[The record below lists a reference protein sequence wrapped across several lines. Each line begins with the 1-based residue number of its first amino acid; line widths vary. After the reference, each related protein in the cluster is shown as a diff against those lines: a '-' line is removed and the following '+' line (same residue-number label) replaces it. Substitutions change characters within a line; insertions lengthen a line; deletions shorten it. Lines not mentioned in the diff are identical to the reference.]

1 MNELTKPTGPETAS
15 TPRKLLPQNIE
26 AEEAVLGS
34 LLIDPDAIIRVAT
47 FLRPED
53 FYVQRNGWIYAA
65 IRDLHERREPADLV
79 TLTDELERREQL
91 TEIGGPPF
99 LTSLINAT
107 PTSIHV
113 EYYARI
119 VERTAILRRL
129 IDAAGQIAKLAYQD
143 VDDVDEVVDRA
154 ESIIFGVSEK
164 RVSRDLVPIRQVLD
178 EFYDRIEY
186 LSAHQGEIIG
196 IPTGLADLDKLL
208 GGFQRSDLVI
218 IAGRPGMGKT
228 SLALSIALQAA
239 RKWDKRVGIFSLEM
253 SNEQVVQRLVSA
265 ETGIDSQRLRLGDI
279 HETEWSVF
287 FQATSLLSNTQIFID
302 DTPAISALEMR
313 TKARR
318 LHAEHGLD
326 LLIVDYLQLMR
337 GDFRSENRVQEIS
350 FISRSLKGLARE
362 LNIPVVALSQLSRAV
377 ESRHDKRPMLSD
389 LRESGSIEQ
398 DADVVMFVYR
408 DELYNADT
416 EFPSIAEIRVA
427 KHRSGPTGIFSVY
440 FKKELAQ
447 FLDLEIRREPLD
459 Y

>member
-1 MNELTKPTGPETAS
+1 MNEATIPDGHTARA
-15 TPRKLLPQNIE
+15 TPNKLLPQNIE

-47 FLRPED
+47 FLRPDD
-53 FYVQRNGWIYAA
+53 FYVQRHGWVYDA

-79 TLTDELERREQL
+79 TLTDELERKEQL
-91 TEIGGPPF
+91 SEIGGPAF
-99 LTSLINAT
+99 LTRLINAT
-107 PTSIHV
+107 PTSIHA

-178 EFYDRIEY
+178 EFYDHIEY

-208 GGFQRSDLVI
+208 GGFQRSDLII

-253 SNEQVVQRLVSA
+253 SNELLCQL
-265 ETGIDSQRLRLGDI
+265 EGIL
-279 HETEWSVF
+279 
-287 FQATSLLSNTQIFID
+287 
-302 DTPAISALEMR
+302 
-313 TKARR
+313 
-318 LHAEHGLD
+318 
-326 LLIVDYLQLMR
+326 
-337 GDFRSENRVQEIS
+337 
-350 FISRSLKGLARE
+350 
-362 LNIPVVALSQLSRAV
+362 
-377 ESRHDKRPMLSD
+377 
-389 LRESGSIEQ
+389 
-398 DADVVMFVYR
+398 
-408 DELYNADT
+408 
-416 EFPSIAEIRVA
+416 
-427 KHRSGPTGIFSVY
+427 
-440 FKKELAQ
+440 
-447 FLDLEIRREPLD
+447 
-459 Y
+459 

>member
-1 MNELTKPTGPETAS
+1 MNQSTKLKGQATSA
-15 TPRKLLPQNIE
+15 TPSKVLPQNIE

-34 LLIDPDAIIRVAT
+34 LLIDSDAIIRVAT
-47 FLRPED
+47 FLQPDD
-53 FYVQRNGWIYAA
+53 FYVQRNGWIYEA

-79 TLTDELERREQL
+79 TLTDELDRREHL
-91 TEIGGPPF
+91 AEIGGPPY
-99 LTSLINAT
+99 LTTLINAT

-186 LSAHQGEIIG
+186 LFAHQGEIIG
-196 IPTGLADLDKLL
+196 VPTGLADLDKLL
-208 GGFQRSDLVI
+208 GGFQRSDLII

-239 RKWDKRVGIFSLEM
+239 RKWDKRVGVFSLEM

-279 HETEWSVF
+279 HEDEWSTLV
-287 FQATSLLSNTQIFID
+287 QATSLLSNSQIYID

-318 LHAEHGLD
+318 LHAEYGLD
-326 LLIVDYLQLMR
+326 MLIVDYLQLMR

-377 ESRHDKRPMLSD
+377 EARHDKRPMLSD

-398 DADVVMFVYR
+398 DADVVVFVYR
-408 DELYNADT
+408 DELYNPDT
-416 EFPSIAEIRVA
+416 EFPSIAELRVS

-447 FLDLEIRREPLD
+447 FVDLEVRREPLE

>member
-1 MNELTKPTGPETAS
+1 M
-15 TPRKLLPQNIE
+15 PQNIE

-34 LLIDPDAIIRVAT
+34 LLIDQDAIIRVAT
-47 FLRPED
+47 FLQPED
-53 FYVQRNGWIYAA
+53 FFVQRHGWIYEA

-91 TEIGGPPF
+91 SDVGGPSF

-178 EFYDRIEY
+178 EFYDRIEFLY
-186 LSAHQGEIIG
+186 EHQGEIIG
-196 IPTGLADLDKLL
+196 IPTGLTDLDKLL

-265 ETGIDSQRLRLGDI
+265 ETGIDSQRLRLGAI
-279 HETEWSVF
+279 HDDEWSTLV
-287 FQATSLLSNTQIFID
+287 QAASLLSNTQIYID

-318 LHAEHGLD
+318 LHAEFGLD
-326 LLIVDYLQLMR
+326 VLIVDYLQLMR

-398 DADVVMFVYR
+398 DADVVVFVYR
-408 DELYNADT
+408 DEIYDPDT
-416 EFPSIAEIRVA
+416 EFPNIAELRVS
-427 KHRSGPTGIFSVY
+427 KHRSGPTGVFSVY

-447 FLDLEIRREPLD
+447 FVDLEVRREQLD